1 MPTNIY
7 KVTIEA
13 IMFADTD
20 PTNGDADALLT
31 DLLTSPSRIMNVS
44 SKRYVEAT
52 STNKEDRTK
61 HPVEPAPTPI
71 NAPPPTTLE
80 TTGSLRP
87 HSTRPHQLE
96 ARKAADGTWS
106 NVHTYA
112 YFSNDYIA
120 KGLRMGRKAT
130 THHGRRCVWLT
141 TQEAKAIRK
150 KIKAYSIARA
160 DFLKAQL

>member
-1 MPTNIY
+1 MTNIY

-31 DLLTSPSRIMNVS
+31 DLLTSPSRIINVS

-52 STNKEDRTK
+52 STNEDEWTK
-61 HPVEPAPTPI
+61 HPVEPAPKPI
-71 NAPPPTTLE
+71 EGPPPGTLK
-80 TTGSLRP
+80 TTGSPRP

-96 ARKAADGTWS
+96 ARKAANGTWS

-120 KGLRMGRKAT
+120 KGLLMGRKARS
-130 THHGRRCVWLT
+130 HHGRRCVWLT
-141 TQEAKAIRK
+141 IPESKSVSAQ
-150 KIKAYSIARA
+150 IKAYTRERAVAR
-160 DFLKAQL
+160 KAQL

>member
-1 MPTNIY
+1 MTNIY

-20 PTNGDADALLT
+20 PTNGDPDALLT

-52 STNKEDRTK
+52 STNADDWTK
-61 HPVEPAPTPI
+61 NPVEPAPTPI
-71 NAPPPTTLE
+71 EGPPPTTLK

-120 KGLRMGRKAT
+120 KGLLMKRKAT

-141 TQEAKAIRK
+141 IPEAKTVRE

-160 DFLKAQL
+160 AFRKAAL

>member
-1 MPTNIY
+1 MTHVY

-20 PTNGDADALLT
+20 PTNGDTDALLT

-52 STNKEDRTK
+52 RTNEDDWTK
-61 HPVEPAPTPI
+61 NPVEPAPTPI
-71 NAPPPTTLE
+71 KAPPPTTLK
-80 TTGSLRP
+80 TTGAFRP
-87 HSTRPHQLE
+87 NSNRAHQIE
-96 ARKAADGTWS
+96 ARQAANGTWC

-120 KGLRMGRKAT
+120 KGLLMGRKAIS
-130 THHGRRCVWLT
+130 HHGRRCVWLT
-141 TQEAKAIRK
+141 IQESREISA
-150 KIKAYSIARA
+150 KIKTSTQARA
-160 DFLKAQL
+160 AKRKAQL